1 MLGISARR
9 RLRQALAAW
18 AVVGMLAVGAAGDDR
33 AGGQRQTGL
42 ELSMAGSLTLPD
54 SLGEE
59 AAARPITGLS
69 GITWLGEDRY
79 AAVMDNSNRLLLLE
93 IRLSAAGVPEA
104 VDNLQIVE
112 LSARHDYEDLAVCP
126 PRLVERIAERR
137 RSRGDAVPAECLL
150 VCEEDTPAIR
160 AVDLESGELLG
171 IVPIPDLLRQRRTNR
186 GLESLAVDPD
196 GETIWTATEEAIPAD
211 GPAAADGRGTVVRL
225 TAIEV
230 PGGAARTGPAQVA
243 YAVDPPHRFARVF
256 AGEPLAGLVALA
268 ALGDGRLLALERSAG
283 PGLPPFTSRITL
295 VETAF
300 AKDVSDLAGGLA
312 DRGELHAA
320 KHRLWEDA
328 IGLNLEGLCLGPSLA
343 DGGRAVL
350 TIADNG
356 GLGTPN
362 QLVGFVLRDPG
373 QSVDAAAAAAAAAA
387 VGSVLLLLRLTSP
400 SPCSTR

>member
-1 MLGISARR
+1 MVCFSAGR
-9 RLRQALAAW
+9 RLGQGLAAW
-18 AVVGMLAVGAAGDDR
+18 AVVWMLAAVAAGDDR
-33 AGGQRQTGL
+33 SGGQRQAGL
-42 ELSMAGSLTLPD
+42 KLSMAGSLTLPD
-54 SLGEE
+54 SLAED
-59 AAARPITGLS
+59 AAALPITGLS
-69 GITWLGEDRY
+69 GITWLGENRY

-104 VDNLQIVE
+104 VENLKIVE

-126 PRLVERIAERR
+126 PRLFERIAERR
-137 RSRGDAVPAECLL
+137 RSRGDSAPTRCLL

-171 IVPIPDLLRQRRTNR
+171 IVPIPEILRQRRSNR

-196 GETIWTATEEAIPAD
+196 GETIWTATEEGIAVD

-225 TAIEV
+225 AAIEV
-230 PGGAARTGPAQVA
+230 PGGVARAGPGQVA

-268 ALGDGRLLALERSAG
+268 ALGDGRLLTLERSAG
-283 PGLPPFTSRITL
+283 PGLPPFTSRIAL
-295 VETAF
+295 VETAS
-300 AKDVSDLAGGLA
+300 ARDVSDLAGGLA
-312 DRGELHAA
+312 ERGEFHVA
-320 KHRLWEDA
+320 KHRLWEDS
-328 IGLNLEGLCLGPSLA
+328 IGLNLEGLCLGPPLA

-362 QLVGFVLRDPG
+362 RIVGFVLRDSP
-373 QSVDAAAAAAAAAA
+373 QAVDAAAAAAAAAA
-387 VGSVLLLLRLTSP
+387 AGSILLVLRLTSP

>member
-1 MLGISARR
+1 MRCFSARR
-9 RLRQALAAW
+9 HLRQGLIAW
-18 AVVGMLAVGAAGDDR
+18 AVVWMLAVGAAGDDR
-33 AGGQRQTGL
+33 SGGQPQAGL

-59 AAARPITGLS
+59 AAALPITGLS
-69 GITWLGEDRY
+69 GITWLGGNRY

-104 VDNLQIVE
+104 VDDLKIVE

-126 PRLVERIAERR
+126 PRLLERIAERR

-160 AVDLESGELLG
+160 AIDLETGELLG
-171 IVPIPDLLRQRRTNR
+171 IVPIPEILRRRRTNR

-196 GETIWTATEEAIPAD
+196 GETIWTATEEAVPAD
-211 GPAAADGRGTVVRL
+211 GPAVAEGRGTVVRL
-225 TAIEV
+225 AAIDV
-230 PGGAARTGPAQVA
+230 PGGESRAGPSQVA
-243 YAVDPPHRFARVF
+243 YAVDPPHRFARIF
-256 AGEPLAGLVALA
+256 TGEPLAGLVALA
-268 ALGDGRLLALERSAG
+268 ALGDGRLLTLERSAG
-283 PGLPPFTSRITL
+283 PGLPPFTSRIAL
-295 VETAF
+295 VETAS
-300 AKDVSDLAGGLA
+300 ATDVSNLAGGLA
-312 DRGELHAA
+312 ERGELHVA
-320 KHRLWEDA
+320 KQRLWEDA
-328 IGLNLEGLCLGPSLA
+328 IGLNLEGLCLGPPLP

-362 QLVGFVLRDPG
+362 RIVGFVLRDPP
-373 QSVDAAAAAAAAAA
+373 QAVDAAAAAAAAAA
-387 VGSVLLLLRLTSP
+387 AGSILLVLRLTSP